1 MAKAAEP
8 QGSLLTGFGSAWEG
22 QDRGPTSLLWLCR
35 GRKTQH
41 NCAVKTEKSFLED
54 HPGNTFM
61 RTHAQVQGVHAIL
74 SICNTSKVQKSG

>member
-1 MAKAAEP
+1 MAEAAEP

-35 GRKTQH
+35 GQKTQH

-54 HPGNTFM
+54 DQETRLCA
-61 RTHAQVQGVHAIL
+61 RTL
-74 SICNTSKVQKSG
+74 KYKVCTLY